1 MIMNMKQNYL
11 KYRGYL
17 GMICLLLAL
26 LLVPGQA
33 LAADSPEIGVQLNGE
48 AVEFT
53 DAAPVN
59 ENGRVYVPF
68 RAVFEALDAKVDYR
82 AEDGQIM
89 AEKDGTNVIFKVQ
102 QNTVTIDNG
111 NANTITIDAPPF
123 IRDGR
128 TYVPVRFAAQT
139 LGLEVGWDSASSTVV
154 MLDKAELKEAA
165 KGQYTLM
172 DNYLKFA
179 KMQNL
184 TGPVKANGNLKFEM
198 QIADGSGPD
207 AVMVPVTGT
216 MKLSGI
222 SSAEKADMELAVAM
236 NLDDL
241 NAALQQ
247 NGEVTAEDKAVMDAL
262 KNISM
267 KMLLDNEKGT
277 AYVQSDIFAMAG
289 MDGSAWYKMNLS
301 QMAAGSGMNVQAL
314 QQSEAAA
321 LNSYEASVLQMIDSL
336 MPENALTCEIML
348 KTLDMYRD
356 DAFQKVGSQYM
367 SSMKY
372 NLNGM
377 TVSMSITLKTNGS
390 TVTGYQ
396 EATAMYMGTAPLMTM
411 KTDQSGSR
419 ASMDMTMN
427 VQGLLTMKVNGD
439 ITYSAAQEKP
449 QSAPPSGA
457 VILDMTQNAA

>member
-1 MIMNMKQNYL
+1 MNMKQNYL

-17 GMICLLLAL
+17 GMICLLLVL

-82 AEDGQIM
+82 ADDGQIM

-102 QNTVTIDNG
+102 QNTVTVDNG

-184 TGPVKANGNLKFEM
+184 TG
-198 QIADGSGPD
+198 
-207 AVMVPVTGT
+207 
-216 MKLSGI
+216 
-222 SSAEKADMELAVAM
+222 
-236 NLDDL
+236 
-241 NAALQQ
+241 
-247 NGEVTAEDKAVMDAL
+247 
-262 KNISM
+262 
-267 KMLLDNEKGT
+267 
-277 AYVQSDIFAMAG
+277 
-289 MDGSAWYKMNLS
+289 
-301 QMAAGSGMNVQAL
+301 
-314 QQSEAAA
+314 
-321 LNSYEASVLQMIDSL
+321 
-336 MPENALTCEIML
+336 
-348 KTLDMYRD
+348 
-356 DAFQKVGSQYM
+356 
-367 SSMKY
+367 
-372 NLNGM
+372 
-377 TVSMSITLKTNGS
+377 
-390 TVTGYQ
+390 
-396 EATAMYMGTAPLMTM
+396 
-411 KTDQSGSR
+411 
-419 ASMDMTMN
+419 
-427 VQGLLTMKVNGD
+427 
-439 ITYSAAQEKP
+439 
-449 QSAPPSGA
+449 
-457 VILDMTQNAA
+457 